1 MSLVLLKPF
10 RRLSV
15 HGEDF
20 EVDGDDDN
28 WVLGRRLPSL
38 QDWPGQVE
46 AGGER
51 KVVLRLECLH
61 FPLLHLQQ
69 KVKINKKD
77 FKSFFKRLEK
87 KEMGKVVLRLE
98 SPLSSALPLSEHFD
112 GIVVGDAADRIRGNL
127 GVLLAHSLFSSL
139 CTAHSG
145 RQTP

>member
-46 AGGER
+46 AGGDGE
-51 KVVLRLECLH
+51 VVLRLECLH

-69 KVKINKKD
+69 KLKIKKILNL
-77 FKSFFKRLEK
+77 FKKRLEK
-87 KEMGKVVLRLE
+87 NGEGCAPSGK
-98 SPLSSALPLSEHFD
+98 SPLFCALPLSEHFD
-112 GIVVGDAADRIRGNL
+112 GIVVDDAADRIRGNL

-145 RQTP
+145 RLTP

>member
-15 HGEDF
+15 DGEDF
-20 EVDGDDDN
+20 KVDGDDDN
-28 WVLGRRLPSL
+28 WVLGRRLPAL

-69 KVKINKKD
+69 KVKIKKI
-77 FKSFFKRLEK
+77 L
-87 KEMGKVVLRLE
+87 
-98 SPLSSALPLSEHFD
+98 
-112 GIVVGDAADRIRGNL
+112 NL
-127 GVLLAHSLFSSL
+127 F
-139 CTAHSG
+139 
-145 RQTP
+145 